1 LDNADKI
8 IMIEEDQID
17 NAEIVVVS
25 YGITSRVAIRAVQL
39 ARKAGMKIG
48 TLRLKTVWP
57 FPEKRIKQLAR
68 KIKAFVVPEI
78 NYGQVVLEVERCA
91 AGKAATYHVP
101 HMGGWVHDPDDIL
114 KVIKEAT
121 K

>member
-1 LDNADKI
+1 
-8 IMIEEDQID
+8 MVEEDQID
-17 NAEIVVVS
+17 NAEIVVIS

-57 FPEKRIKQLAR
+57 FPEKRIKQLAK

-91 AGKAATYHVP
+91 EGKAATYHVP
-101 HMGGWVHDPDDIL
+101 HLGGWVHDPNDIL
-114 KVIKEAT
+114 KVIKEAA